1 MCVCVSWL
9 SWSRPQGTFQSF
21 YVHLH
26 IWTITELYFSEQRP
40 VKVWSYI
47 NWLQPHPHFLV
58 PAVAALLQRGT
69 VCVCV
74 SVQSRKP
81 SLAEV
86 GLACE
91 TTCETSVCV
100 CVHASIKA
108 LTSMIERPQ
117 GQFCT
122 LQSFYVD
129 STPTPSP
136 IYIFLNWLQPHPHFL
151 LYSVPARAAYI
162 TTIYE

>member
-1 MCVCVSWL
+1 MCLCV
-9 SWSRPQGTFQSF
+9 F
-21 YVHLH
+21 
-26 IWTITELYFSEQRP
+26 
-40 VKVWSYI
+40 
-47 NWLQPHPHFLV
+47 
-58 PAVAALLQRGT
+58 
-69 VCVCV
+69 
-74 SVQSRKP
+74 VQSRKP

-108 LTSMIERPQ
+108 LASMIERSQ

-122 LQSFYVD
+122 LQSFYAD

-136 IYIFLNWLQPHPHFL
+136 NYIFLNWLQPHPHFL

-162 TTIYE
+162 TTIYEWFSRMTAWPNGQGVWLRIRRLRVRIPSRSFFFFLRLSLSLKFSIKPCVVRTGWTH